1 MDGKSENPRA
11 GQGESLFC
19 IATSYVEK
27 QFPRLSAH
35 PLLKERLEKEKNGDD
50 NMVMYRAKKR
60 FPFKWIVAAVVFVA
74 TLCITFSDLYGA
86 CGPF

>member
-1 MDGKSENPRA
+1 
-11 GQGESLFC
+11 
-19 IATSYVEK
+19 
-27 QFPRLSAH
+27 
-35 PLLKERLEKEKNGDD
+35 
-50 NMVMYRAKKR
+50 MVMYRAKKR